1 MVMVR
6 ILDMR
11 NLGPAMARMLAEID
25 IVSDDDLR
33 NLGSVE
39 AYRRLKFRFGRHV
52 TILALYAME
61 AALCD
66 CDWRNLD
73 QDKKVFLRQQ
83 VGAGQVLG
91 TALRTPR

>member
-1 MVMVR
+1 MMMVR
-6 ILDMR
+6 VQDMR
-11 NLGPAMARMLAEID
+11 NLGPVTARMLAEID

-39 AYRRLKFRFGRHV
+39 TYHRLKFRFGRHV

-73 QDKKVFLRQQ
+73 PDIKAFLRQQ

-91 TALRTPR
+91 TAIRTPR